1 MVLEIE
7 GRFYTIPT
15 EPLTFNKIDKGIKI
29 IANKIFKWNYK
40 VVR

>member
-7 GRFYTIPT
+7 EGSITIPT
-15 EPLTFNKIDKGIKI
+15 EQLTFNKIDKGIKI
-29 IANKIFKWNYK
+29 IANKIFKWYYK